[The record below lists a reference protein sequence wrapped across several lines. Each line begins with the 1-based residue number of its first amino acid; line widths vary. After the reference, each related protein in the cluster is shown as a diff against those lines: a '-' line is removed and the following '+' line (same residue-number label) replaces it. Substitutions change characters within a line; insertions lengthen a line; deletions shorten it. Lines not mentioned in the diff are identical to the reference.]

1 MYTATLFDDYI
12 MQQWSTNG
20 QALDATLQQQGKAR
34 NAGFEFTLFIY
45 VLGTSDRGEF
55 DSPFIRV

>member
-1 MYTATLFDDYI
+1 

-34 NAGFEFTLFIY
+34 NAGFELIY
-45 VLGTSDRGEF
+45 SIYLLGTSDRGEF